1 MSDHPTLPSVDDVA
15 RVTAWETFGEVAKA
29 SAASSSDKLRRYAEA
44 CMAAGRAHTS
54 VARFGR
60 TEATA
65 DD

>member
-1 MSDHPTLPSVDDVA
+1 MTEHPTLPSVDDVA
-15 RVTAWETFGEVAKA
+15 RTTAWEKFGEVSKA

-44 CMAAGRAHTS
+44 CMAAGRAHTA

-65 DD
+65 DE